1 MEKLLDWLF
10 ITLLTGYVYIII
22 AIAFTITVKI
32 KNRRNKHKFIRGKLW
47 EYALL
52 ANNKLARTFVNNEVV
67 ELKQIIK
74 R

>member
-32 KNRRNKHKFIRGKLW
+32 KNRRNKHKFIRGKL
-47 EYALL
+47 
-52 ANNKLARTFVNNEVV
+52 
-67 ELKQIIK
+67 
-74 R
+74 